1 MTQLIHSKSIYHGLP
16 VYPESL
22 QGLTAIVTGANGISG
37 NHMVRRPVPLGS
49 AQC

>member
-16 VYPESL
+16 VYPDSQ

-37 NHMVRRPVPLGS
+37 SHMVWHLPSS
-49 AQC
+49 AEQG